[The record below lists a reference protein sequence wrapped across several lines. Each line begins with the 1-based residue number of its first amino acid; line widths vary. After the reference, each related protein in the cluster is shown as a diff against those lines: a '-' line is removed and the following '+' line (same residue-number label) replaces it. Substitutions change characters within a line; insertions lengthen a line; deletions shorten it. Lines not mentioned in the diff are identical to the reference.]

1 MVKDELEG
9 TESQKCAQDNS
20 REGEEEE
27 EEEEREKEREDE
39 ESLLSHDSQEK
50 LVVTESNERTSSKG
64 LAYSS
69 HNKRS
74 RHIRLLLTKGSLFL
88 FGAVLVVIAG
98 IVSMFHPPDSI
109 INGNYS
115 ECTVEALGPFD
126 SEPTESSIV
135 FMIAPTPSVA

>member
-1 MVKDELEG
+1 MAKDELEG

-20 REGEEEE
+20 KKGE

-39 ESLLSHDSQEK
+39 ESLLSHDSQEE
-50 LVVTESNERTSSKG
+50 LVTESNEITSSKG

-135 FMIAPTPSVA
+135 FIIAPTPSVA

>member
-20 REGEEEE
+20 KEGEE

-39 ESLLSHDSQEK
+39 ESLLSHDSQEE
-50 LVVTESNERTSSKG
+50 LVTESNEITTSKG

-126 SEPTESSIV
+126 SEPTETSIV

>member
-1 MVKDELEG
+1 MAKDELEG
-9 TESQKCAQDNS
+9 TESQKCTQDNS
-20 REGEEEE
+20 REGEE

-50 LVVTESNERTSSKG
+50 LVTESNEITTSKG

-135 FMIAPTPSVA
+135 FIIAPTPSVA

>member
-1 MVKDELEG
+1 MAKDELEG

-20 REGEEEE
+20 KEGE

-39 ESLLSHDSQEK
+39 ESLLSHDSQEE
-50 LVVTESNERTSSKG
+50 LVTESNEITSSKG

-74 RHIRLLLTKGSLFL
+74 WHIRLLLTKGSLFL

-135 FMIAPTPSVA
+135 FIIAPTPSVA

>member
-1 MVKDELEG
+1 MAKDELEG
-9 TESQKCAQDNS
+9 TESQKCTQDNS
-20 REGEEEE
+20 REGEEE

-50 LVVTESNERTSSKG
+50 LVTESNERTSSKG

-74 RHIRLLLTKGSLFL
+74 WHIRLLLTKGSLFL
-88 FGAVLVVIAG
+88 FGAVLVVIAA

-135 FMIAPTPSVA
+135 FIIAPTPSVA

>member
-1 MVKDELEG
+1 MAKDELEG

-20 REGEEEE
+20 KEGEE

-39 ESLLSHDSQEK
+39 ESLLSHDSQEE
-50 LVVTESNERTSSKG
+50 LVTESNEITTSKG

-126 SEPTESSIV
+126 SEPTETSIV